1 MQDLGAKL
9 IKESTKTHFRRR
21 LVCCPR
27 KAISNLLLAKGVV
40 QHSQRQ
46 MTASS
51 SSRTKSIHQAAL
63 DIRVS
68 IRSSKNNTPCTP
80 RQSEQSHSMCP
91 QTVQRLLN
99 SFVQDLVF
107 GVIGGRIK
115 TPHTYCYHT
124 PSHPSPIIPNSFRL
138 LIGVGMVCL
147 THNWK
152 NWIPQCAFRSWLRHQ
167 RTWSHSQRTSSRTL
181 VLL

>member
-51 SSRTKSIHQAAL
+51 SSRTKAIHQVAL

-68 IRSSKNNTPCTP
+68 IRSSKNNMSCTP
-80 RQSEQSHSMCP
+80 RQSEHTAMCL
-91 QTVQRLLN
+91 QKLAA
-99 SFVQDLVF
+99 
-107 GVIGGRIK
+107 
-115 TPHTYCYHT
+115 TPE
-124 PSHPSPIIPNSFRL
+124 N
-138 LIGVGMVCL
+138 M
-147 THNWK
+147 
-152 NWIPQCAFRSWLRHQ
+152 
-167 RTWSHSQRTSSRTL
+167 
-181 VLL
+181 VLLPENIKPYISTSLASCARLAQLVRSLTANQEVPGLIPGLVEG

>member
-1 MQDLGAKL
+1 MQDFGAKL
-9 IKESTKTHFRRR
+9 IKESTAKTHFRRR
-21 LVCCPR
+21 LVCCLI
-27 KAISNLLLAKGVV
+27 KAISNSLLAKWVA

-46 MTASS
+46 MKARS
-51 SSRTKSIHQAAL
+51 SSRTKAIYQVAL
-63 DIRVS
+63 HIRGS
-68 IRSSKNNTPCTP
+68 IRSSKNNMPCTP
-80 RQSEQSHSMCP
+80 RQSEQSQSMCP

-124 PSHPSPIIPNSFRL
+124 PSRSLPIIPILFRL

-152 NWIPQCAFRSWLRHQ
+152 N
-167 RTWSHSQRTSSRTL
+167 
-181 VLL
+181 

>member
-27 KAISNLLLAKGVV
+27 KAISNSLLAKGVV

-46 MTASS
+46 MTASN
-51 SSRTKSIHQAAL
+51 SSRTKAIHQVAL
-63 DIRVS
+63 DIRGS
-68 IRSSKNNTPCTP
+68 IRSLSKNNMPCTP
-80 RQSEQSHSMCP
+80 RQSEQSQSMCP
-91 QTVQRLLN
+91 QTVQRLLI
-99 SFVQDLVF
+99 SFVQDLLF

-124 PSHPSPIIPNSFRL
+124 RSRPSPIISISFRL

-152 NWIPQCAFRSWLRHQ
+152 N
-167 RTWSHSQRTSSRTL
+167 
-181 VLL
+181 

>member
-9 IKESTKTHFRRR
+9 IKESTKTHFRTR

-27 KAISNLLLAKGVV
+27 KAILSSLLAKGVV

-46 MTASS
+46 IIASS
-51 SSRTKSIHQAAL
+51 SSRTKAIHQVPL
-63 DIRVS
+63 DIKGS
-68 IRSSKNNTPCTP
+68 IRSSKNNMPRTP
-80 RQSEQSHSMCP
+80 RQSEQSQSMCP

-107 GVIGGRIK
+107 GVIGRRIK

-124 PSHPSPIIPNSFRL
+124 RSRPSPIIPISFRL
-138 LIGVGMVCL
+138 LIGVGIVCL

-152 NWIPQCAFRSWLRHQ
+152 N
-167 RTWSHSQRTSSRTL
+167 
-181 VLL
+181 

>member
-27 KAISNLLLAKGVV
+27 KAIPNSLLAKGVV

-46 MTASS
+46 TASS
-51 SSRTKSIHQAAL
+51 SSRTKAIHQVAL
-63 DIRVS
+63 DIRGS
-68 IRSSKNNTPCTP
+68 IRSSKNNMPCSP
-80 RQSEQSHSMCP
+80 EQSEQSQSMCP

-99 SFVQDLVF
+99 SFVEDLVF
-107 GVIGGRIK
+107 GIICGRIK

-124 PSHPSPIIPNSFRL
+124 PSHPSPIIPISFRL
-138 LIGVGMVCL
+138 LIGVGMVHL

-167 RTWSHSQRTSSRTL
+167 RTWSHYQRTSSRTL